1 VLQERRTKLTNSQS
15 FKSVSVK
22 GVVMPPEAPQA
33 GADLRAA
40 RERLAWPLPDVA
52 QSLHIR
58 ASYLAALEE
67 GHLGLLPSNAYALG
81 FLRAYASAL
90 GLDPEEMLRRFRAE
104 AADVSRRTELAF
116 PAPVPERGLPAGAV
130 VLLGLLLAVGV
141 YIGWYRLSGE
151 GSLPAE
157 TVMNVPERLAPLA
170 EQAVRFTDPPAPHP
184 AAVASSSPP
193 GPTPDTFAPEEPS
206 PAVPAYSP
214 SSAAAAQVNPLP
226 PRPAGSPSDLAA
238 ATDQPRLM
246 LRANADAWMQVK
258 DRAGTIFLN
267 RILKVG
273 ELWPV
278 PPKANLLLT
287 TGNAGG
293 TEILLDGT
301 ATGPLGASGA
311 VRRDLPLDPDMV
323 KDGKLAAS
331 VSPTAAARP
340 QQ

>member
-1 VLQERRTKLTNSQS
+1 VLQERRTKLTNSQT
-15 FKSVSVK
+15 FKSTAAK
-22 GVVMPPEAPQA
+22 GMATLPEAPQA

-40 RERLAWPLPDVA
+40 RERLAWPLPEVA
-52 QSLHIR
+52 RTLHIR

-104 AADVSRRTELAF
+104 AAEVSRRTELAF
-116 PAPVPERGLPAGAV
+116 PAPVPERGLPAGAI
-130 VLLGLLLAVGV
+130 VLLGLILVVGV
-141 YIGWYRLSGE
+141 YAGWYQLSGE
-151 GSLPAE
+151 GRLPAE
-157 TVMNVPERLAPLA
+157 TVMTVPERLAPLA
-170 EQAVRFTDPPAPHP
+170 EQAVRFPDPPAPHP
-184 AAVASSSPP
+184 SVASASATPASPAP
-193 GPTPDTFAPEEPS
+193 DEPT

-214 SSAAAAQVNPLP
+214 SSAAAAQVNPIPSL
-226 PRPAGSPSDLAA
+226 ALGSPSDPTLS

-258 DRAGTIFLN
+258 DRTGAVLLN
-267 RILKVG
+267 RVLKVG

-278 PPKANLLLT
+278 PAKPNLVLT

-293 TEILLDGT
+293 TEILLDGAAT
-301 ATGPLGASGA
+301 ASLGASGA
-311 VRRDLPLDPDMV
+311 VRRDLPLDPDLV
-323 KDGKLAAS
+323 KDGKLAVG
-331 VSPTAAARP
+331 VSPVAAARP